1 VVSSVAFA
9 PELLER
15 ADDLS
20 ALGER
25 LNAVSESGQGRLVL
39 VSGEAGVGK
48 TTIVRLFCSGE
59 AAPVLWGDC
68 DPLYTPRPLG
78 PLYAMADESGGELRA
93 ALTRGVLPHEVVTAL
108 ADEMRNRAPTIF
120 VLEDLHWAD
129 EATLDVL
136 RLLCRRLESLNALV
150 VATFRDDELD
160 RAPLLRIVLGEIA
173 PGRGARLKLAPLSR
187 DAVTRLAEPHGT
199 DPVELYRKTG
209 GNPFFV
215 VEALA
220 AGGDEVP
227 DTVRDAIFARV
238 ARMSAA
244 AGDLLA
250 AVAVAPPQAELWLL
264 EALVGP
270 DLDALE
276 ECITAGMLRGDAAGV
291 MFRHELA
298 RLALEESIAPNRK
311 RELHRAAL
319 EALASPPSGRPDLAR
334 LAHHAEFAGDTEA
347 VIRHAP
353 AAAAVAASVGAH
365 REATAQYARAL
376 RFGAEVEGEQRAE
389 WLELQSRECLLT
401 DQYDEGIAALQ
412 EAAALRRAAGDT
424 LSEADDLRRLGG
436 FFWCP
441 GRIDEAERA
450 ACEAVEL
457 LEDLRPSRELA
468 LAYTQR
474 AFLAVVGSRRSE
486 AIDWAQ
492 RALTVATG
500 VGDRE
505 AFLEARA
512 RLAGFEG
519 LDELE
524 AVQQEVA
531 RAGLEDLYA
540 HIFVTLADISVESHQ
555 HAAAERFLSNGI
567 AYCSEHGIE
576 LFRLYLLASRAK
588 LELQQGRWSDA
599 ADTCESVLR
608 VPRTS
613 TTPRIFSLVVLGL
626 VRARRGDPGYADVFE
641 EARALAEPT
650 GELLRMG
657 PVAAARAEAVWLTGD
672 HDRVAEVTE
681 PIFRLA
687 VELDAGR
694 SIGELGV
701 WRRRAGL
708 DDGTLAG
715 APEQYALEL
724 AGDTAAA
731 AKRWRELGCPYEA
744 ALALAQSDAPADLQS
759 AHDELQR
766 LEAKPAAG
774 FVAQRLREVGARVSR
789 GPRPSTRENPA
800 NLTARELEVLT
811 LVAQGLRNADVAKQ
825 LFLAEKT
832 VGHHV
837 SAILRKLDVRTRGEA
852 GAEGARLGILLQD
865 GPI

>member
-1 VVSSVAFA
+1 VETGVAFA
-9 PELLER
+9 PDLLER

-25 LNAVSESGQGRLVL
+25 LNAVAESGQGRLVL

-48 TTIVRLFCSGE
+48 TTIVRLFCSGRD
-59 AAPVLWGDC
+59 ARVLWGDC

-78 PLYAMADESGGELRA
+78 PLYAMADEEGGELRA
-93 ALTRGVLPHEVVTAL
+93 ALARGVLPHEVVSAL
-108 ADEMRNRAPTIF
+108 AGEMRNGLPTIF

-136 RLLCRRLESLNALV
+136 RLLCRRLDSLNALV

-173 PGRGARLKLAPLSR
+173 PGRAARLKLAPLSPG
-187 DAVTRLAEPHGT
+187 AVTQLAEPHGV
-199 DPVELYRKTG
+199 DPVDLYRKTA

-227 DTVRDAIFARV
+227 ETVRDAVFARA

-264 EALVGP
+264 ETLAGSK
-270 DLDALE
+270 LDALE
-276 ECITAGMLRGDAAGV
+276 ECVTAGMLRGDAVGV

-298 RLALEESIAPNRK
+298 RLAVEESIPPNRK

-319 EALASPPSGRPDLAR
+319 DALASPPFGRPDFAR
-334 LAHHAEFAGDTEA
+334 LAHHAESAGDTEA
-347 VIRHAP
+347 VIRYAP
-353 AAAAVAASVGAH
+353 VAAAAAASVGAH

-376 RFGAEVEGEQRAE
+376 RFGTEVDGEQRAE
-389 WLELQSRECLLT
+389 WLELQSRECYLT
-401 DQYDEGIAALQ
+401 DQYDEGIKALQ
-412 EAAALRRAAGDT
+412 EAAALRRAAGVT
-424 LSEADDLRRLGG
+424 LREADDLRRLGG

-441 GRIDEAERA
+441 GRVDEAERA
-450 ACEAVEL
+450 AREAVDL
-457 LEDLRPSRELA
+457 LEELPPSRELA
-468 LAYTQR
+468 AAYTQR
-474 AFLAVVGSRRSE
+474 AFLALVGSRRSE
-486 AIDWAQ
+486 SIDWAQ
-492 RALTVATG
+492 RALAVAEG

-505 AFLEARA
+505 TFLEARA
-512 RLAGFEG
+512 RLAGYEG
-519 LDELE
+519 LEALE
-524 AVQQEVA
+524 AVQQEAA
-531 RAGLEDLYA
+531 RAGHKDLYA
-540 HIFVTLADISVESHQ
+540 DIFVALAETSVECHQ
-555 HAAAERFLSNGI
+555 HEAAERFLADGI
-567 AYCSEHGIE
+567 AHCSERGFE
-576 LFRLYLLASRAK
+576 LYRLYLLAARAR
-588 LELQQGRWSDA
+588 LELQQGRWSEA
-599 ADTCESVLR
+599 ADTAESVVR

-613 TTPRIFSLVVLGL
+613 TTPRILSLVVLGL
-626 VRARRGDPGYADVFE
+626 VRGRRGDPGSAEAFE

-657 PVAAARAEAVWLTGD
+657 PVAAARAEAAWLTGD

-681 PIFRLA
+681 RTFRLA
-687 VELDAGR
+687 IELDAER
-694 SIGELGV
+694 LIGELGV

-708 DDGTLAG
+708 EDGTLSS
-715 APEQYALEL
+715 APEPYALEL
-724 AGDTAAA
+724 AGEPADA

-744 ALALAQSDAPADLQS
+744 ALALAGSDARDDLQF

-774 FVAQRLREVGARVSR
+774 FVAQRLREVGGRVSR

-811 LVAQGLRNADVAKQ
+811 LVARGLRNADVAKQ
-825 LFLAEKT
+825 LFLSEKT